1 MIVELLSLFTAL
13 CYGASSVLARKGMR
27 DSTPMTGVI
36 VGSIVQM
43 ILLSALLVANPPEAF
58 NWTAVGLFVASGI
71 FASTLGRLLNF
82 TSIERLG
89 VPLSAAIIGSNPLF
103 STLFAAMFLGEQVA
117 ANTLLGTVLV
127 VAGIAVARS
136 GGQAVK
142 GLRGRDIMIP
152 IAAATFYGAASVTRK
167 AALNILPDSV
177 FGAVI
182 GALSS
187 LVVYSIYLIVTRRTR
202 DLQINWVGSRFFVI
216 NGVVLTLAWLSMF
229 TALTT
234 GKVSVVT
241 ALGGTSPL
249 FAVLLSAILLKGS
262 EELNLRIAVGCLAIV
277 AGAAVI
283 TLF

>member
-43 ILLSALLVANPPEAF
+43 ILLSALLVANPPAAF

-136 GGQAVK
+136 GGHAVK

-249 FAVLLSAILLKGS
+249 FAVLLSAILLKDS

>member
-1 MIVELLSLFTAL
+1 LIVELLSLFTAL

-43 ILLSALLVANPPEAF
+43 ILLSALLVVNLPEAF

-142 GLRGRDIMIP
+142 GLRGRDLVLP

-182 GALSS
+182 GAMSS
-187 LVVYSIYLIVTRRTR
+187 LVVYSIYLIVTRRTK
-202 DLQINWVGSRFFVI
+202 DLQINWVGSRFFVV

-249 FAVLLSAILLKGS
+249 FAVLLSAILLKDS